1 MPEAQYNLGSIY
13 LDGLGVVQNFS
24 KAFSNF
30 LLSAE
35 NGFEMSQ
42 YKLSLMFLNGW
53 GTDKDKI
60 KAFMW
65 VNIAASKNHEQ
76 SIKKRDEL
84 LKILSI
90 KDVQRG
96 QELSLACFEKKLKNC

>member
-1 MPEAQYNLGSIY
+1 M
-13 LDGLGVVQNFS
+13 
-24 KAFSNF
+24 
-30 LLSAE
+30 SAE
-35 NGFEMSQ
+35 NGFVKSQ
-42 YKLSLMFLNGW
+42 HKLSIMFLNGW
-53 GTDKDKI
+53 GIEKDKI

-65 VNIAASKNHEQ
+65 VNIAASRNHEK
-76 SIKKRDEL
+76 SIKKRNEL

>member
-1 MPEAQYNLGSIY
+1 
-13 LDGLGVVQNFS
+13 
-24 KAFSNF
+24 
-30 LLSAE
+30 
-35 NGFEMSQ
+35 MSR
-42 YKLSLMFLNGW
+42 YRLSLMFLNGW
-53 GTDKDKI
+53 GTDRAKI

-65 VNIAASKNHEQ
+65 VNIAASRNHEQ

-84 LKILSI
+84 LKILST